1 MTGLPEQPVAN
12 AAQALRL
19 RAPPAQ
25 VTRLSKRALTASA
38 AVLALALAGALSW
51 SLVERKKPAPERV
64 STPAPAPPERVTSLP
79 KGYSGAAGVPTLGPP
94 MPGDLGR
101 PFLAAQRQGRPTGW
115 PNGAVEAPST
125 VPSAPSAVGA
135 SPPIQQNPDPRVEA
149 RHAALKSGLFVMLP
163 VRPEAVAVGQ
173 IGGQGVAKVDP
184 RTTSLERLQDPAS
197 PYILQAGAVIAA
209 ALITGLRSDTPGLA
223 TAQVT
228 QDVHDSLGGGVL
240 LIPAGSRLI
249 GAYDAQIRSG
259 QSRLAVAWT
268 RLILPSGRSIVLDDQ
283 VAADAQGMAGL
294 RGGVDRHGGRVLAA
308 AALSTV
314 LAIGAESGSSN
325 DESSLVRAIRRGGA
339 EAVSDTGRQVVGR
352 GLDLAPTLTIRPGA
366 PLRVLLNK
374 DLVLEPY
381 LHGAGQ

>member
-1 MTGLPEQPVAN
+1 MTDTPDPSAAD
-12 AAQALRL
+12 AAQILRL
-19 RAPPAQ
+19 RARPAQ
-25 VTRLSKRALTASA
+25 VTRLSRRALIATT

-51 SLVERKKPAPERV
+51 SLVERRKPTPEPV

-79 KGYSGAAGVPTLGPP
+79 KGYSGPAGVPSLGPP
-94 MPGDLGR
+94 LPGDLGR
-101 PFLAAQRQGRPTGW
+101 PILAAQRQDRTTGW
-115 PNGAVEAPST
+115 PDGAGETPAM
-125 VPSAPSAVGA
+125 VPSAPSPVGA
-135 SPPIQQNPDPRVEA
+135 SPPIRQDPHPRIEA
-149 RHAALKSGLFVMLP
+149 LQAARKSGLFVLLP
-163 VRPEAVAVGQ
+163 VRPEASAVGQ
-173 IGGQGVAKVDP
+173 GAAKVDP
-184 RTTSLERLQDPAS
+184 RTTSVERLQAPAS

-209 ALITGLRSDTPGLA
+209 ALMTGLRSDTPGLA
-223 TAQVT
+223 IAQVT

-249 GAYDAQIRSG
+249 GAYDAQVRSG

-283 VAADAQGMAGL
+283 PAADAQGMAGL
-294 RGGVDRHGGRVLAA
+294 QDGVDRHGGRLLAA

-325 DESSLVRAIRRGGA
+325 DESDLVRAIRRGGA
-339 EAVSDTGRQVVGR
+339 DAVSDTGRQVVGR
-352 GLDLAPTLTIRPGA
+352 SLDLAPTLTIRPGA
-366 PLRVLLNK
+366 PLHVLLNK